1 MVSADMFNYATFSSH
16 PSYAAVST
24 SCSDPTIY
32 SFQTSFTSPYQTPL
46 STVEFPMKQELFSD
60 VDQLNFNMGF
70 APLSSVELSQGLAFT
85 DPLPQVNSP
94 YHPAL

>member
-1 MVSADMFNYATFSSH
+1 
-16 PSYAAVST
+16 
-24 SCSDPTIY
+24 
-32 SFQTSFTSPYQTPL
+32 
-46 STVEFPMKQELFSD
+46 MKQELFSD